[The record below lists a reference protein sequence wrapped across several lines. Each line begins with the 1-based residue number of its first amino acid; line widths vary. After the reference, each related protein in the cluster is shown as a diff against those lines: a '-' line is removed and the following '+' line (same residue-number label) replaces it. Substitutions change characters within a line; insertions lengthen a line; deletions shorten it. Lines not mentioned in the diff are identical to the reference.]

1 MKTIETIQGSEIK
14 VETKIT
20 FIVTEKWVNCKGY
33 NNESTSKKQWVVN
46 RKLMEQDCGR
56 WADEVLFRHLK
67 EGHEKYGQFTS
78 KEMADVFC
86 NALNNMTQKQLVEL
100 SQSDDYKKTIVL

>member
-1 MKTIETIQGSEIK
+1 MKTILTIQGTEIK
-14 VETKIT
+14 VETKIK
-20 FIVTEKWVNCKGY
+20 FIVSEKNVNCRDY
-33 NNESTSKKQWVVN
+33 NYESTTKTEWVVN
-46 RKLMEQDCGR
+46 RKLMEQDCER
-56 WADEVLFRHLK
+56 WSDEVLFRHLK

-100 SQSDDYKKTIVL
+100 SQKDDYKTTIVL